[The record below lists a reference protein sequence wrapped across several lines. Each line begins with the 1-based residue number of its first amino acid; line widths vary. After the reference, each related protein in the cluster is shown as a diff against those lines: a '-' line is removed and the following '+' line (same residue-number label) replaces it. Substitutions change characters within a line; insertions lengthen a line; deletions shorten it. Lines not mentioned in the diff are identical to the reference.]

1 MMGSFTASPTSGP
14 RRALQAYGARS
25 RLFNAVLALGLA
37 WSAAAAA
44 AQKLVLAFGDSL
56 TTGYGLPAAEG
67 FTAQLERALRAR
79 GLDVAVR
86 NAGVSGDTSAGGRS
100 RLLWALGEAK
110 PDLVLLELGAND
122 ALRGLDPE
130 ELRKNLDFMVGE
142 LKRRDIPVLLAGMQA
157 PRNLDAAYRD
167 AFAAAFAEVADKHG
181 VPLYP
186 FFLDGVAMDPRLNQP
201 DGIHPNAQ
209 GVSVIVERI
218 APHVIRALESRG

>member
-1 MMGSFTASPTSGP
+1 MGSFTVSPTSGP
-14 RRALQAYGARS
+14 ARAKQAYGARTW
-25 RLFNAVLALGLA
+25 LFNAVMALGLA
-37 WSAAAAA
+37 CSAAAAA

-56 TTGYGLPAAEG
+56 TAGYGLPAAEG

-157 PRNLDAAYRD
+157 PRNLDAAYRE
-167 AFAAAFAEVADKHG
+167 AFAAAFAEVAEKHD

-186 FFLDGVAMDPRLNQP
+186 FFLDGVAMEPGLNQA

-218 APHVIRALESRG
+218 APHVIRALEKSG